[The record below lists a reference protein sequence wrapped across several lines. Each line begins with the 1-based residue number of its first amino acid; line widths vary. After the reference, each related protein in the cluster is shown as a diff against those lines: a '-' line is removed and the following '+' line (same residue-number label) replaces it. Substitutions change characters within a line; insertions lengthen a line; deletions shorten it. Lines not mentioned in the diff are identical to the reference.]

1 MKKIAVGIAVVLG
14 LTLLAPA
21 SAEVKPSIA
30 IIDTAIDTT
39 LPALQG
45 KIIYEA
51 CVMQSK
57 GCPNKQM
64 IQEGPGSA
72 SLPASQL
79 YANGFDHG
87 TIMAL
92 IATQVNPDINIV
104 FIRIVPMAANGRQS
118 QYTESSVLSALE
130 WVAQNKQ
137 KFNIVAT
144 SASIGHH
151 NLRTGANYC
160 PVRANLRD
168 SIVKLQSI
176 NVATIF
182 AAGNNYDINR
192 VDYPSCITE
201 AIAVGSATREGRI
214 ALHSNG
220 GKELDFYALGSFETS
235 VKNAV
240 GTSAAT
246 AALAS
251 YWVKN
256 YKGSYASTYDY
267 LKSISKPTES
277 EQIKSNNF
285 IDILK

>member
-1 MKKIAVGIAVVLG
+1 MKKIAVGIAVALG

-39 LPALQG
+39 VPSLQG

-64 IQEGPGSA
+64 NQEGPGSA
-72 SLPASQL
+72 SLPLNQL

-87 TIMAL
+87 TIMSV

-104 FIRIVPMAANGRQS
+104 FIRIVPIASNGRQG
-118 QYTESSVLSALE
+118 QYSESSVLTALE
-130 WVAQNKQ
+130 WVARNKE

-151 NLRTGANYC
+151 SLRNVPNYC
-160 PVRANLRD
+160 PVKANLRD
-168 SIVKLQSI
+168 AIINLQSM

-182 AAGNNYDINR
+182 AAGNNYDINK

-201 AIAVGSATREGRI
+201 AIAVGSATKEGRI

-235 VKNAV
+235 IKNAV

-285 IDILK
+285 IDISK

>member
-1 MKKIAVGIAVVLG
+1 
-14 LTLLAPA
+14 
-21 SAEVKPSIA
+21 
-30 IIDTAIDTT
+30 
-39 LPALQG
+39 
-45 KIIYEA
+45 
-51 CVMQSK
+51 
-57 GCPNKQM
+57 
-64 IQEGPGSA
+64 
-72 SLPASQL
+72 
-79 YANGFDHG
+79 
-87 TIMAL
+87 
-92 IATQVNPDINIV
+92 
-104 FIRIVPMAANGRQS
+104 VP
-118 QYTESSVLSALE
+118 
-130 WVAQNKQ
+130 
-137 KFNIVAT
+137 
-144 SASIGHH
+144 
-151 NLRTGANYC
+151 NYC
-160 PVRANLRD
+160 PVKANLRD
-168 SIVKLQSI
+168 AIINLQSM

-182 AAGNNYDINR
+182 AAGNNYDINK

-235 VKNAV
+235 IKNAV

-285 IDILK
+285 IDISK